1 MTLCWGALPPLT
13 ATHTPPNSPGT
24 LVPTS
29 ASRSCSA
36 LASAELLEAPGS
48 SELPTE
54 NWSLIIARWCCTSRE
69 SWNSY
74 VWQGEATA
82 GCLRLPGLLSAQLEE
97 QQRLSRDP
105 PPLLPALL
113 PLQPPLQLKDHSP
126 HFKDSLPRQRG
137 SHHSPN
143 PSPVHMGLHACDRVW
158 TRWKSHWGHR
168 MGRTH
173 PPHPCMS
180 ISGMWWPVSLL
191 L

>member
-1 MTLCWGALPPLT
+1 MSLCWGALPPLT
-13 ATHTPPNSPGT
+13 ATHTPLNSPGT

-29 ASRSCSA
+29 ASRSRSA

-54 NWSLIIARWCCTSRE
+54 NWSLIIAPWCCTSRE

-82 GCLRLPGLLSAQLEE
+82 GCLCLPGLLSAQLEE
-97 QQRLSRDP
+97 QHLSRDP
-105 PPLLPALL
+105 PPSPAPPAAPPAAAG
-113 PLQPPLQLKDHSP
+113 PLSTLQGFPATPQTPPRAQGA
-126 HFKDSLPRQRG
+126 RG
-137 SHHSPN
+137 ST
-143 PSPVHMGLHACDRVW
+143 PVAGFGPCGEA
-158 TRWKSHWGHR
+158 TGGHR

-173 PPHPCMS
+173 PPHPWIS
-180 ISGMWWPVSLL
+180 ISGMWWPVPLL